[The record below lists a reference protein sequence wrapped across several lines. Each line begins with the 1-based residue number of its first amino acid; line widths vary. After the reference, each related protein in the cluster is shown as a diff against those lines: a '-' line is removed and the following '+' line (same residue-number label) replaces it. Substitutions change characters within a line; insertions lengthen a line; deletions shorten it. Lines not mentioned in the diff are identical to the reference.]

1 MCLVRRYAVKIPIAA
16 VGNDEINAIAKVVLK
31 EFHAVPVHKI
41 PLSLTHSHYPITRDS
56 LEAIKNGKILYNQYC
71 ASCHQPNLA
80 GAANWQGLDEDGHR
94 KAPPLN
100 GTGHTWHHTDE
111 LLHRMIKYGFAKLIK
126 NYEGKMMGFGDKIS
140 DEGIDNIL
148 SYIKSPIAQPNKHQA
163 VFFAL
168 LYQAYGRIK
177 MNLML

>member
-1 MCLVRRYAVKIPIAA
+1 MKKYIFIFFVLFYADIGLA
-16 VGNDEINAIAKVVLK
+16 
-31 EFHAVPVHKI
+31 
-41 PLSLTHSHYPITRDS
+41 HSHYPITRDS

-80 GAANWQGLDEDGHR
+80 GAANWQGLDEDGYR

-148 SYIKSPIAQPNKHQA
+148 SVSYTHLTLPTNRE
-163 VFFAL
+163 V
-168 LYQAYGRIK
+168 
-177 MNLML
+177 